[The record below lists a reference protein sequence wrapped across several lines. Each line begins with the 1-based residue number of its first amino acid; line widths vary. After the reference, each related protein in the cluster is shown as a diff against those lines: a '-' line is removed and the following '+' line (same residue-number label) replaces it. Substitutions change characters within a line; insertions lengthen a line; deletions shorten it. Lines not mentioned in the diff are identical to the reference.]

1 MTEIEQKVLAI
12 VNTVAADW
20 KLGIWQNAD
29 RPSLLKE
36 VLYRTAERADRLA
49 SVNAELAARLE
60 QLGGMTDH
68 LRDAI
73 REQANGH

>member
-73 REQANGH
+73 REQANG

>member
-1 MTEIEQKVLAI
+1 MSEIEQKVLAI

-20 KLGIWQNAD
+20 KLGIWKNDD
-29 RPSLLKE
+29 RPSLLKA

-73 REQANGH
+73 RETVQ

>member
-1 MTEIEQKVLAI
+1 MSEIEQKVLAI

-20 KLGIWQNAD
+20 KLGIWKNAD

-68 LRDAI
+68 LRNAI
-73 REQANGH
+73 REQAND

>member
-20 KLGIWQNAD
+20 RLGIWQNAD

-36 VLYRTAERADRLA
+36 ALYRTAERADRLA

-68 LRDAI
+68 LRNAI
-73 REQANGH
+73 REQAND

>member
-1 MTEIEQKVLAI
+1 MSEIEQKVLAI

-20 KLGIWQNAD
+20 RLGIWQNAD

-60 QLGGMTDH
+60 QLDGMTDH

-73 REQANGH
+73 REQANG

>member
-20 KLGIWQNAD
+20 KLGIWNNAD

-73 REQANGH
+73 REQANG

>member
-1 MTEIEQKVLAI
+1 MSEIEQKVLAI

-73 REQANGH
+73 REQANG

>member
-1 MTEIEQKVLAI
+1 MSEIEEKVLAI

-20 KLGIWQNAD
+20 KLGIWENAD

-68 LRDAI
+68 LRKAI
-73 REQANGH
+73 RETVQ

>member
-20 KLGIWQNAD
+20 KLGIWTNAD

-68 LRDAI
+68 LRNAI
-73 REQANGH
+73 REKAND

>member
-1 MTEIEQKVLAI
+1 MLLPLTLQ
-12 VNTVAADW
+12 NTVAADW
-20 KLGIWQNAD
+20 KQGIWKNAD

-68 LRDAI
+68 LRKAI
-73 REQANGH
+73 RETVQ